1 MWVIP
6 EVTPEFEARMLDV
19 LALYERP
26 YNPKEPVV
34 CLDEKNH
41 QLLSTPRGSQPMR
54 PKAVGVSGTPKRTD
68 YEYQRQGVRNEFVIL
83 EPKVG
88 RRHIRTTKHRTGRD
102 WAKTIRH
109 LAERMYPTASTIH
122 LVEDNLNTH
131 NPRYLTEVYGT
142 TEAAK
147 LLAKLTFHPTPK
159 HASWLNMAEIEIG
172 AFTRAVLKRRVAT
185 DEQLA
190 THKNAY
196 VRRRNLAKTMVNW
209 TFTPARAQAKFGLEN
224 LRGN

>member
-6 EVTPEFEARMLDV
+6 EVTPAFETRMLDV
-19 LALYERP
+19 LVLYERP

-41 QLLSTPRGSQPMR
+41 QLLSTPRGSCSMR
-54 PKAVGVSGTPKRTD
+54 PGKPKRTD
-68 YEYQRQGVRNEFVIL
+68 YEYQRAGVRNEFVIL

-109 LAERMYPTASTIH
+109 LVTHMYPAATTIH

-131 NPRYLTEVYGT
+131 HAKYLTEMYGES
-142 TEAAK
+142 EANQ
-147 LLAKLTFHPTPK
+147 LLARLKFHPTPK

-172 AFTRAVLKRRVAT
+172 NFTRAVLKRRVAT
-185 DEQLA
+185 DQQLA
-190 THKNAY
+190 RHKNAY
-196 VRRRNLAKTMVNW
+196 VRRRNLAKATVNW
-209 TFTPARAQAKFGLEN
+209 TFTPAQARTKFKLKRLHEN
-224 LRGN
+224 

>member
-19 LALYERP
+19 LTLYEQP
-26 YNPKEPVV
+26 YDPAEPVV

-41 QLLSTPRGSQPMR
+41 QLLATPRGNRPMR
-54 PKAVGVSGTPKRTD
+54 PGKPKRTD
-68 YEYQRQGVRNEFVIL
+68 YEYARAGVRNEFVIL
-83 EPKVG
+83 EPRAG

-102 WAKTIRH
+102 WAKAIRH
-109 LAERMYPTASTIH
+109 LVTHMYPTATTIH

-131 NPRYLTEVYGT
+131 NAKYLTEVYGE
-142 TEAAK
+142 TEAARF
-147 LLAKLTFHPTPK
+147 LARLQFHPTPK

-172 AFTRAVLKRRVAT
+172 VFSRAVLKRRVAT
-185 DEQLA
+185 DAQLV

-196 VRRRNLAKTMVNW
+196 VRLRNLAKATVNW
-209 TFTPARAQAKFGLEN
+209 TFTPAQAQAKFTLKS
-224 LRGN
+224 LH

>member
-6 EVTPEFEARMLDV
+6 QVTPEFETRMLDV

-26 YNPKEPVV
+26 YDPHEPVV

-41 QLLSTPRGSQPMR
+41 QLLSTPRGSR
-54 PKAVGVSGTPKRTD
+54 PQRPAKPSVPGKPKRTD
-68 YEYQRQGVRNEFVIL
+68 YEYARAGVRNEFVIL
-83 EPKVG
+83 EPKAG

-109 LAERMYPTASTIH
+109 LVTHMYPDATTIH

-131 NPRYLTEVYGT
+131 HAKYLTAVYGEV
-142 TEAAK
+142 EAAT
-147 LLAKLTFHPTPK
+147 LLARLEFHPTPK

-172 AFTRAVLKRRVAT
+172 SFTRAVLKRRVPT
-185 DEQLA
+185 DTALA
-190 THKNAY
+190 KHKNAY
-196 VRRRNLAKTMVNW
+196 VRRRNLTKATVNW
-209 TFTPARAQAKFGLEN
+209 TFTPAKARTKFKLKALHCN
-224 LRGN
+224 

>member
-6 EVTPEFEARMLDV
+6 EVTPEFETRMLDV
-19 LALYERP
+19 LTQYEQP
-26 YNPKEPVV
+26 YNEAEPVV

-41 QLLSTPRGSQPMR
+41 QLLSTPRGSR
-54 PKAVGVSGTPKRTD
+54 PLRPRKNGTSGKPKRTD
-68 YEYQRQGVRNEFVIL
+68 YAYVRQGVRNEFVIL
-83 EPKVG
+83 EPKAG

-109 LAERMYPTASTIH
+109 LVDRMYPNATTIH

-131 NPRYLTEVYGT
+131 HVKYLTEVYGPT
-142 TEAAK
+142 KAAQ
-147 LLAKLTFHPTPK
+147 LLARLEFHPTPK

-172 AFTRAVLKRRVAT
+172 VFTRSVLRRRVAT

-190 THKNAY
+190 AHKNAY
-196 VRRRNLAKTMVNW
+196 VRRRNLAKATVNW
-209 TFTPARAQAKFGLEN
+209 TFTPAQARTKFKLKD
-224 LRGN
+224 LHGN